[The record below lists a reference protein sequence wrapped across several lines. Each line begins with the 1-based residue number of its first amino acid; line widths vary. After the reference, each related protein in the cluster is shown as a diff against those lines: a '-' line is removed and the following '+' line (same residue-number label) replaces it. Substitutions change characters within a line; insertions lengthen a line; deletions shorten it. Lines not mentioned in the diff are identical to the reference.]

1 MKKANIVIICCL
13 IILLLTGCV
22 TDPQTYYFDSDELLG
37 EVTKIELVECVNE
50 NPKMITVNDGSV
62 PKFDVNSIKLI
73 VELPNN
79 KMDDFIADLSTITF
93 HKENESVDSPT
104 GYAVLIYNDKDEII
118 VISCTVL
125 NNYGYSMV
133 AKFSIDGKF
142 VEHIAKFA
150 DEPKYRNL
158 LEKYFNI

>member
-1 MKKANIVIICCL
+1 MKKTNILIICCL
-13 IILLLTGCV
+13 IILLLTGC
-22 TDPQTYYFDSDELLG
+22 DPGIYYFDSDELLE

-50 NPKMITVNDGSV
+50 NPKMITVSDGSV

-73 VELPNN
+73 VELSND
-79 KMDDFIADLSTITF
+79 KVDDFIADLSTIRF
-93 HKENESVDSPT
+93 HHENESVDSPT

-118 VISCTVL
+118 VISCTIL

-142 VEHIAKFA
+142 VEHIARFA
-150 DEPKYRNL
+150 EGSKYRNL

>member
-1 MKKANIVIICCL
+1 M
-13 IILLLTGCV
+13 
-22 TDPQTYYFDSDELLG
+22 TDPPTYYFDSDELLR
-37 EVTKIELVECVNE
+37 EVIKIELVECINE
-50 NPKMITVNDGSV
+50 NPQIITVNDVSV

-73 VELPNN
+73 DELPKD

-104 GYAVLIYNDKDEII
+104 GYAVLIYNNKDEII

-142 VEHIAKFA
+142 VEHIARFA
-150 DEPKYRNL
+150 DEPKYRNM
-158 LEKYFNI
+158 LETYFNI

>member
-1 MKKANIVIICCL
+1 MKKANILIICCL
-13 IILLLTGCV
+13 IILLLTGC
-22 TDPQTYYFDSDELLG
+22 DPPTYYFDSDELLE

-73 VELPNN
+73 VELSND
-79 KMDDFIADLSTITF
+79 KVDDFIADLSTITF
-93 HKENESVDSPT
+93 HIENESVDSPT

-118 VISCTVL
+118 VISCTIL

-142 VEHIAKFA
+142 VEHIARFA
-150 DEPKYRNL
+150 EQSKYRNL
-158 LEKYFNI
+158 LKKYFNI

>member
-1 MKKANIVIICCL
+1 MKKATILIIFCL
-13 IILLLTGCV
+13 FILLLTGCAI
-22 TDPQTYYFDSDELLG
+22 DPPTYYFDSDELLR
-37 EVTKIELVECVNE
+37 EVIKIELVECTNE
-50 NPKMITVNDGSV
+50 NPQIITVNDGSV

-73 VELPNN
+73 DELPND

-93 HKENESVDSPT
+93 HRENESVDSPT

-142 VEHIAKFA
+142 IEHIARFA
-150 DEPKYRNL
+150 DEPKYRNM
-158 LEKYFNI
+158 LETYFNI

>member
-1 MKKANIVIICCL
+1 MKKATILIIFCL
-13 IILLLTGCV
+13 FILLLTGCV
-22 TDPQTYYFDSDELLG
+22 IDPPTYYFDSDELLR
-37 EVTKIELVECVNE
+37 EVIKIELVECTNE
-50 NPKMITVNDGSV
+50 NPQIITVNDGSV

-73 VELPNN
+73 DELPND

-93 HKENESVDSPT
+93 HRENESVDSPT

-142 VEHIAKFA
+142 IEHIARFA
-150 DEPKYRNL
+150 DEPKYRNM
-158 LEKYFNI
+158 LETYFNI